1 MSEHVTTSNIFRYS
15 DETGVLLEAPLVHLS
30 SFLGLYLHKLKTES
44 PDIEAMDIAKA
55 QATAV
60 NTEFGSKLMWWHIME
75 VTTLVRNEMLEIKKK
90 NTCQEPELQQPTE

>member
-1 MSEHVTTSNIFRYS
+1 MSDHITTANIFRYS
-15 DETGVLLEAPLVHLS
+15 DESGVLIEAPLVHLS
-30 SFLGLYLHKLKTES
+30 SFIGLTLMKLKTEI
-44 PDIEAMDIAKA
+44 PDIEPMDLAKA
-55 QATAV
+55 QVVAI